1 MQGAAE
7 PGIELSV
14 IIPVYNEEEVLPKLF
29 PALRCHRRI
38 LYELSVAMTGLFFF
52 NRLVPG
58 FTLFGYSVGAS
69 RGVATIVILVS
80 LVSAINFFC
89 LAIIGQY
96 LSLVLREVKRRPQ
109 AIVQELVGNVQRQPV
124 AYPLN
129 GNE

>member
-1 MQGAAE
+1 MSA
-7 PGIELSV
+7 
-14 IIPVYNEEEVLPKLF
+14 Y
-29 PALRCHRRI
+29 R
-38 LYELSVAMTGLFFF
+38 T
-52 NRLVPG
+52 
-58 FTLFGYSVGAS
+58 VGAS